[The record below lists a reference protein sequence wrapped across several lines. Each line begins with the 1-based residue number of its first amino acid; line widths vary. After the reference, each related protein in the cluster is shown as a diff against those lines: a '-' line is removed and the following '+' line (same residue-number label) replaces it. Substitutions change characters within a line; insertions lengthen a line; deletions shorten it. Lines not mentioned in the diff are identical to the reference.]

1 MPRVSWSVAS
11 AYIAGTMV
19 GPDGRWWRRIADMRR
34 IFVLLTGD
42 TSELKRLIE
51 AVVDSGEAFDGEVEF
66 VRR

>member
-1 MPRVSWSVAS
+1 
-11 AYIAGTMV
+11 
-19 GPDGRWWRRIADMRR
+19 MRR